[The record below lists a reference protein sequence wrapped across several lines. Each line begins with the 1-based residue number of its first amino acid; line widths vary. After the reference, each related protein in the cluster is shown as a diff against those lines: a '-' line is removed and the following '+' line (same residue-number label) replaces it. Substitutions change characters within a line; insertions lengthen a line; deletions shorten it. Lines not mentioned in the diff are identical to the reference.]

1 MKLPRLLL
9 LLLGLGICSPSR
21 ATNGYFMF
29 AFGTKASGMGGA
41 TTALAQDSMIGATNP
56 AGMVRVG
63 NRLDIGAALFIPIRS
78 YCYTGSE
85 VIPPDNVKSDNTV
98 FGVPHFGLNYL
109 IREKNSFGLSVYAQ
123 GINTNYPRNNPVFGQ
138 KRLGANVIQIF
149 VAPTYS
155 RMLPCRQSIGIS
167 PVFVLQFFQVKGLQN
182 FDNAIFSEHPGKV
195 TNKRHDVVA
204 GIGARFGWLGT
215 FWDKLQLGVSYT
227 TPSAVGTLKSYKGLV
242 TQQGKFNIPDFFSS
256 GIAIKNLWDVFTIAF
271 DYQRIFYGRIS
282 FLANGIQQLGLPVNP
297 ADIKNKLGSDNGP
310 GLGWESIN
318 VYKIGAQYNINCRWI
333 VRTGFSH
340 GDIPFDCSQMDLNIL
355 PAAVIRNHY
364 TVGFSIEIKQNHGL
378 DFAYIYSQKNKL
390 SGLSVFGLG
399 CITGKM
405 LQHTFELNYFYTF

>member
-1 MKLPRLLL
+1 MKLARLRL

-98 FGVPHFGLNYL
+98 FGIPHFGLNYL

-123 GINTNYPRNNPVFGQ
+123 GLNANYPRNNPVFGK
-138 KRLGANVIQIF
+138 KRLGANLIQVF

-155 RMLPCRQSIGIS
+155 RMLPYKQSIGIS
-167 PVFVLQFFQVKGLQN
+167 PVFVLQLFQFKGFQN

-195 TNKRHDVVA
+195 TNKRHDVVT

-215 FWDKLQLGVSYT
+215 FWDTLQLGVAYT
-227 TPSAVGTLKSYKGLV
+227 TKSAVGTLKSYKGLV
-242 TQQGKFNIPDFFSS
+242 APHGRFNIPDIISS
-256 GIAIKNLWDVFTIAF
+256 GIAVIDLWNAFTVAF
-271 DYQRIFYGRIS
+271 DYQRIFFSRIP
-282 FLANGIQQLGLPVNP
+282 FLANGIQ
-297 ADIKNKLGSDNGP
+297 
-310 GLGWESIN
+310 
-318 VYKIGAQYNINCRWI
+318 
-333 VRTGFSH
+333 
-340 GDIPFDCSQMDLNIL
+340 
-355 PAAVIRNHY
+355 
-364 TVGFSIEIKQNHGL
+364 
-378 DFAYIYSQKNKL
+378 
-390 SGLSVFGLG
+390 
-399 CITGKM
+399 
-405 LQHTFELNYFYTF
+405 